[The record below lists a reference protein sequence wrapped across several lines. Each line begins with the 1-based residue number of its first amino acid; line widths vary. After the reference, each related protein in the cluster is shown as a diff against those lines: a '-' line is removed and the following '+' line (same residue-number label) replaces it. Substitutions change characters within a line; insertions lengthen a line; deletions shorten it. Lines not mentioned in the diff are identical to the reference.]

1 MNPLQSAI
9 KAELFEAILNR
20 SQVAAVVTDPQQPDH
35 PIVYA
40 NKRFEELTGYSNEEI
55 IGKNCRFLQGDKTD
69 EQAIAQMKKGIE
81 DLEKTTVVL
90 QIYRK
95 SGIAFWNRVTIEPM
109 VIAGKVYFL
118 GMQTDIVQEFPP
130 RFPLEPTSP

>member
-1 MNPLQSAI
+1 MSSLQSAI

-55 IGKNCRFLQGDKTD
+55 IGQNCRFLQGDKTYK
-69 EQAIAQMKKGIE
+69 QAIDKMRTGIQN
-81 DLEKTTVVL
+81 LEKTTVVL
-90 QIYRK
+90 QNYRK
-95 SGIAFWNRVTIEPM
+95 SGVAFWNRVTIEPM
-109 VIAGKVYFL
+109 VVAGKVYFL
-118 GMQTDIVQEFPP
+118 GMQTDIVQEFSPH
-130 RFPLEPTSP
+130 FPLEPASP

>member
-1 MNPLQSAI
+1 MSSLQSAI

-55 IGKNCRFLQGDKTD
+55 IGQNCRFLQGDKTD
-69 EQAIAQMKKGIE
+69 KQAIDKMRTGIQN
-81 DLEKTTVVL
+81 LEKTTVVL
-90 QIYRK
+90 QNYRK
-95 SGIAFWNRVTIEPM
+95 SGVAFWNRVTIEPM
-109 VIAGKVYFL
+109 VVAGKVYFL
-118 GMQTDIVQEFPP
+118 GMQTDIVQEFSPH
-130 RFPLEPTSP
+130 FPLEPASP